1 MYQEYGIILLDGA
14 QQTNSR
20 KDEIFMNKLKNR
32 NYNGELVTY
41 QQIAELSNLGL
52 NTVMRLAR
60 ESGALVKI
68 GRISRV
74 NQKIFFEYVTSVYQ
88 VVE

>member
-1 MYQEYGIILLDGA
+1 
-14 QQTNSR
+14 
-20 KDEIFMNKLKNR
+20 MNKMKNR

-68 GRISRV
+68 GKIFRV
-74 NQKIFFEYVTSVYQ
+74 NRKIFLSMLL
-88 VVE
+88 

>member
-1 MYQEYGIILLDGA
+1 
-14 QQTNSR
+14 
-20 KDEIFMNKLKNR
+20 MNKMKNR

-41 QQIAELSNLGL
+41 QQMAELSNLGL

-68 GRISRV
+68 GKISRV
-74 NQKIFFEYVTSVYQ
+74 NRKIFFEYVTSVYQ

>member
-1 MYQEYGIILLDGA
+1 MERNGLK
-14 QQTNSR
+14 N
-20 KDEIFMNKLKNR
+20 FMNKMKNR

-68 GRISRV
+68 GKIFRV
-74 NQKIFFEYVTSVYQ
+74 NRKIFLSMLL
-88 VVE
+88 